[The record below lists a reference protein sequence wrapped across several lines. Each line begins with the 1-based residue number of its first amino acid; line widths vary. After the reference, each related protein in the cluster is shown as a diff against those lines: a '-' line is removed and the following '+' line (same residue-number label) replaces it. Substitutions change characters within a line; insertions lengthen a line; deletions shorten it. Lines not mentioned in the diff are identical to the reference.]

1 MRCSKRPPDNLDCI
15 IIRNLIASGQC
26 ALLQH
31 SPNFFNNLSTPS
43 HQSPPNSLQDRGHSV
58 SVHKATMHSRPPFF
72 TEDSI
77 RSRDISDPQAYR
89 LSYSVQPH
97 QMTPASKRASKMASM
112 LKRESVPAPA
122 PAQTKGASYKPGL
135 WLYMAFATLGVL
147 TIMVALDA
155 TALSVALPV
164 RRCPE
169 LRT

>member
-1 MRCSKRPPDNLDCI
+1 MRCSKRPPAYLDCN

-31 SPNFFNNLSTPS
+31 SPNFFICLSTPF
-43 HQSPPNSLQDRGHSV
+43 HPSPPNNLQDRRHSV
-58 SVHKATMHSRPPFF
+58 SVHRATMHSRPPFF
-72 TEDSI
+72 TQDSI

-89 LSYSVQPH
+89 LSYSVPPLQV
-97 QMTPASKRASKMASM
+97 TPASKRASKMASI

-122 PAQTKGASYKPGL
+122 PAQSKGASYKPGI

-164 RRCPE
+164 RGCPE
-169 LRT
+169 L

>member
-1 MRCSKRPPDNLDCI
+1 MRCSKRPLTTSMVSSFATVLPADNVHYYSI
-15 IIRNLIASGQC
+15 
-26 ALLQH
+26 H
-31 SPNFFNNLSTPS
+31 SPSFFYNLPTPFPPSPSNN
-43 HQSPPNSLQDRGHSV
+43 LQDRGHSL

-77 RSRDISDPQAYR
+77 RSRDLSDPQAYR

-97 QMTPASKRASKMASM
+97 QATPASKRTSKMASI
-112 LKRESVPAPA
+112 LKRESAPA
-122 PAQTKGASYKPGL
+122 PAQSKGASYKPGL

-164 RRCPE
+164 RRYPE
-169 LRT
+169 LQQ